1 MYMTTATLLFMA
13 GTAFAQETDLQLS
26 LKDAVRMAVERN
38 LDVRAELYNPA
49 QAEAD
54 IRKNRAIYETHL
66 TAETSYNQ
74 SRTYSPVM
82 NTGLEQNAFTLTPG
96 LYKLLPTGGTLG
108 LNYENNYRK
117 NSVAAPLGTY
127 WESAL
132 NLSFSQPLLKNFGK
146 ESTELNIRVAELGKD
161 ASVKRFKTKL
171 LTTVAQ
177 VRSEYYNLHSLKD
190 DLESR
195 KTSLEL
201 AQRILSD
208 TEARVKAGVLPAME
222 ILNAQFGVAS
232 REKELIDAEKAVKDQ
247 IDTLRVL
254 LQIDGSANIIPSDA
268 PSRAEYVMS
277 EDEAVKKAL
286 ANRPE
291 LDDLKSQLASSEI
304 QTRVAKS
311 RTQPDLA
318 LTSSVGLTGL
328 GDSYGRNLERVS
340 SADYSVWSVGLKLD
354 YPLGNQSA
362 ENDYIKNRLRAEQ
375 IRTQLDALNSSL
387 ASETR
392 TALRAVTSSYKQ
404 LDVADR
410 GKAYAEERLKAYLKK
425 SEVGLATTKDVL
437 DVENDL
443 ATARSNKIKAQVA
456 YTTAVS
462 QLWKSTGELLDREG
476 IVVNSSQA
484 DELYGKTR

>member
-1 MYMTTATLLFMA
+1 
-13 GTAFAQETDLQLS
+13 
-26 LKDAVRMAVERN
+26 
-38 LDVRAELYNPA
+38 
-49 QAEAD
+49 
-54 IRKNRAIYETHL
+54 
-66 TAETSYNQ
+66 
-74 SRTYSPVM
+74 
-82 NTGLEQNAFTLTPG
+82 
-96 LYKLLPTGGTLG
+96 
-108 LNYENNYRK
+108 
-117 NSVAAPLGTY
+117 
-127 WESAL
+127 
-132 NLSFSQPLLKNFGK
+132 
-146 ESTELNIRVAELGKD
+146 
-161 ASVKRFKTKL
+161 
-171 LTTVAQ
+171 
-177 VRSEYYNLHSLKD
+177 
-190 DLESR
+190 
-195 KTSLEL
+195 
-201 AQRILSD
+201 
-208 TEARVKAGVLPAME
+208 
-222 ILNAQFGVAS
+222 
-232 REKELIDAEKAVKDQ
+232 
-247 IDTLRVL
+247 
-254 LQIDGSANIIPSDA
+254 
-268 PSRAEYVMS
+268 MS

-362 ENDYIKNRLRAEQ
+362 ENDYIKNRLRTEQ